1 MVGQIVI
8 MMVLIV
14 FITGMFMF
22 VLQNMKKST
31 NQFQDKIQSALQ
43 EQEETTSKDST
54 VQDKNIK
61 TNTQNDIQK
70 QEQKITQE
78 PKVIIKEVPVT
89 KEVQVV
95 KEVQV
100 PAKNSEG
107 QSFLNSVG
115 SNIIAELVV
124 AVLIS
129 VVTWFIKDYLHLKK
143 KRKLNMNKD

>member
-1 MVGQIVI
+1 MIE
-8 MMVLIV
+8 MLIA
-14 FITGMFMF
+14 F
-22 VLQNMKKST
+22 VLVMVILTYVFSVVT
-31 NQFQDKIQSALQ
+31 NSINSN
-43 EQEETTSKDST
+43 SKDKTQVTTQKEDISR
-54 VQDKNIK
+54 DKNVQTNNIK
-61 TNTQNDIQK
+61 DKDKDIQTNTQNTKADVQK
-70 QEQKITQE
+70 QE

-107 QSFLNSVG
+107 QSFLSSVG

-124 AVLIS
+124 AVLVS